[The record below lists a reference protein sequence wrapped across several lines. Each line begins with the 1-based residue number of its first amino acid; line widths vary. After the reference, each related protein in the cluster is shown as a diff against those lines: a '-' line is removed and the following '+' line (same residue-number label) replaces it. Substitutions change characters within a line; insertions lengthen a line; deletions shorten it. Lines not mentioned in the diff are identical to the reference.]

1 MSLPT
6 RQPDRAPNE
15 HQESDMKI
23 PERGISREEVHAK
36 LAQAREA
43 DTDFRNGRVF
53 GYAYDAGR
61 EAERVSKEAY
71 AAFLSENALDPRV
84 YPSLRRF
91 EIEVVSMCREH
102 LRGGPEVVGT
112 FTSGGT
118 ESVLLAVKTARDYSL
133 ARKPDLREPEMVLP
147 STAHAAFHKAAHY
160 FGVKVISVDVD
171 PVTYEADVE
180 ATRRAIGPNTILLVG
195 SAPQFAHGVVDPIR
209 ALGALALEHELLL
222 HVDGCIGG
230 FILPYVRRLG
240 RDVPDFDF
248 SVPGV
253 TSISMDLHKYAFCA
267 KGASV
272 LLMRDK
278 ALRSHQLFA
287 CSDWPGYGVVN
298 STIQSTKSGGPV
310 AAAWAT
316 LHHIGDAG
324 YLELTRRTLD
334 ATDRLAAGIESVPGL
349 RLMGKPVMG
358 LLAFTSA
365 EADVFHVA
373 DEMKLRKWLIGPQ
386 LAYGSSPANIHLT
399 LGPTHDA
406 VVDEFVAD
414 LAASVE
420 AARTQPKSEL
430 PDQIRAVFANL
441 RPEDLSPEVLQQ
453 MLAMAGA
460 SGTSL
465 PEREAEVNQIMNA
478 LPIALRERLL
488 VGYVNE
494 LFTEQAL

>member
-1 MSLPT
+1 
-6 RQPDRAPNE
+6 
-15 HQESDMKI
+15 MKI

-43 DTDFRNGRVF
+43 DTDFRTGRVF

-71 AAFLSENALDPRV
+71 VAFLSENMLDPRV

-102 LRGGPEVVGT
+102 LSGGPEVVGS

-118 ESVLLAVKTARDYSL
+118 ESVLLAVKTAREYF
-133 ARKPDLREPEMVLP
+133 RRIKPEIREPEMVLP
-147 STAHAAFHKAAHY
+147 VSAHAAFHKAAHY
-160 FGVKVISVDVD
+160 FDVKVVSVGID

-180 ATRRAIGPNTILLVG
+180 AVKKAIGPNTILLVG

-209 ALGALALEHELLL
+209 ELGQLALEHGLLL
-222 HVDGCIGG
+222 HVDACIGG
-230 FILPYVRRLG
+230 FLLPYVRKLG

-267 KGASV
+267 KGASI

-278 ALRSHQLFA
+278 ALREHQFFA
-287 CSDWPGYGVVN
+287 CAEWPGYGVVN

-316 LHHIGDAG
+316 LHHIGEEG
-324 YLELTRRTLD
+324 YLELARRTMD
-334 ATDRLAAGIESVPGL
+334 ATDRLLAGVESVPGL
-349 RLMGKPVMG
+349 KVMGKPVASIV
-358 LLAFTSA
+358 AFTTDDDAS
-365 EADVFHVA
+365 EPVDVFHLA
-373 DEMKLRKWLIGPQ
+373 DEMKLRNWLVGPQ
-386 LAYGSSPANIHLT
+386 LEYGASKPNIHLT
-399 LGPTHDA
+399 IGPTHDA
-406 VVDEFVAD
+406 IVEEFVRD
-414 LAASVE
+414 LCDSAE
-420 AARTQPKSEL
+420 AAKTQPQSTL
-430 PDQIRAVFANL
+430 PDQIRAVFANM
-441 RPEDLSPEVLQQ
+441 RPEDLNPEVLQQ
-453 MLAMAGA
+453 MLSMAGA

-465 PEREAEVNQIMNA
+465 PEREAEINQVMNA
-478 LPIALRERLL
+478 LPAALRERLL
-488 VGYVNE
+488 IGYMNE
-494 LFTEQAL
+494 LFTEAAL